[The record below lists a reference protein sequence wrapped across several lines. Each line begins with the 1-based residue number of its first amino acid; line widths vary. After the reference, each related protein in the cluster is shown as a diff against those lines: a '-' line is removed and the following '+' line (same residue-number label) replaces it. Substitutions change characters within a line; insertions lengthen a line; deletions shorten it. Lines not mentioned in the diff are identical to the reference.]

1 MAQSSTLKCYYGD
14 SAHGINTIDTGGV
27 EGSVCA
33 RYDFACTPGSVDLF
47 CKEVNPPN
55 VTTYTMYL
63 VLSSSSCNNMP
74 FQNPVCCTT
83 DLCNGGETPTPE
95 IQPPTA
101 VSPPVTEPWPEA
113 PKPEQNTPSPVTPTK
128 ADVDNDKTTLFII
141 AGAVGVFVMLGLIV
155 YGVFSRRK
163 RNATGRNA
171 TIEEAENLI
180 SGDDLENGDEIRGH
194 GSGSIVRSVTRKG
207 TKYALKKS
215 YNADTYE
222 EYKIL
227 AKLDHPN
234 ILKVYE
240 FAAKSDSKAGL
251 LTELCDGTLE
261 DRLAN
266 LKSPLTDG
274 EVYDY
279 ILQLAKAVTYLHELK
294 SINIG
299 HEELQLVLHC
309 DIKPQNVLLQIKD
322 SKAVLKLADFGMAKL
337 IDSVDDSIFDRS
349 NKVVHSNIW
358 TAPEVVK
365 EKKYSISSD
374 LYSFGV
380 VCGQILLRNIRFIDK
395 QDFKEEIMLV
405 KRDVRSSTKNKL
417 IAEFCLDVIDTEKR
431 PTGGNAKTK
440 LLNFIENLDTMC
452 KMDKNEHPEQNPQII
467 QPGK

>member
-1 MAQSSTLKCYYGD
+1 
-14 SAHGINTIDTGGV
+14 
-27 EGSVCA
+27 
-33 RYDFACTPGSVDLF
+33 
-47 CKEVNPPN
+47 
-55 VTTYTMYL
+55 
-63 VLSSSSCNNMP
+63 MP

-141 AGAVGVFVMLGLIV
+141 AGAVGVFVMVGLIV

-163 RNATGRNA
+163 RNATGRNV

-251 LTELCDGTLE
+251 LTELCDGS
-261 DRLAN
+261 
-266 LKSPLTDG
+266 KSFK
-274 EVYDY
+274 
-279 ILQLAKAVTYLHELK
+279 ILHMIK
-294 SINIG
+294 IN
-299 HEELQLVLHC
+299 
-309 DIKPQNVLLQIKD
+309 
-322 SKAVLKLADFGMAKL
+322 
-337 IDSVDDSIFDRS
+337 
-349 NKVVHSNIW
+349 
-358 TAPEVVK
+358 
-365 EKKYSISSD
+365 
-374 LYSFGV
+374 
-380 VCGQILLRNIRFIDK
+380 RF
-395 QDFKEEIMLV
+395 E
-405 KRDVRSSTKNKL
+405 
-417 IAEFCLDVIDTEKR
+417 
-431 PTGGNAKTK
+431 
-440 LLNFIENLDTMC
+440 
-452 KMDKNEHPEQNPQII
+452 
-467 QPGK
+467 

>member
-1 MAQSSTLKCYYGD
+1 M
-14 SAHGINTIDTGGV
+14 
-27 EGSVCA
+27 
-33 RYDFACTPGSVDLF
+33 
-47 CKEVNPPN
+47 
-55 VTTYTMYL
+55 
-63 VLSSSSCNNMP
+63 
-74 FQNPVCCTT
+74 
-83 DLCNGGETPTPE
+83 
-95 IQPPTA
+95 
-101 VSPPVTEPWPEA
+101 
-113 PKPEQNTPSPVTPTK
+113 
-128 ADVDNDKTTLFII
+128 
-141 AGAVGVFVMLGLIV
+141 
-155 YGVFSRRK
+155 
-163 RNATGRNA
+163 
-171 TIEEAENLI
+171 
-180 SGDDLENGDEIRGH
+180 
-194 GSGSIVRSVTRKG
+194 
-207 TKYALKKS
+207 
-215 YNADTYE
+215 
-222 EYKIL
+222 
-227 AKLDHPN
+227 
-234 ILKVYE
+234 
-240 FAAKSDSKAGL
+240 
-251 LTELCDGTLE
+251 E

-467 QPGK
+467 EPGK